1 MSFET
6 IQLPR
11 DDAGIRSYLERYK
24 AFRLLAL
31 KTAPAMFGSTYERE
45 TAFMDEIW
53 YNRLSNPQA
62 FTFVTMLGEKVVGTL
77 TIVGPLPFSVEE
89 SAPLSNPWNSLD
101 GKPPPEPSY
110 SHWRVNGMFTLPE
123 VRGKGIAKIL
133 MEKGIAIGR
142 EEAAE
147 SGKEFVMSIVVD
159 ADNVAAKT
167 LYERSGFITIKE
179 EPRSLGS
186 TRTALLMKYSP
197 DEPKS

>member
-1 MSFET
+1 
-6 IQLPR
+6 
-11 DDAGIRSYLERYK
+11 
-24 AFRLLAL
+24 
-31 KTAPAMFGSTYERE
+31 
-45 TAFMDEIW
+45 
-53 YNRLSNPQA
+53 
-62 FTFVTMLGEKVVGTL
+62 
-77 TIVGPLPFSVEE
+77 
-89 SAPLSNPWNSLD
+89 
-101 GKPPPEPSY
+101 
-110 SHWRVNGMFTLPE
+110 MFTLPE

-142 EEAAE
+142 EEAAK

-159 ADNVAAKT
+159 ADNVAAKA